1 MDDQPVT
8 IAEET
13 VASLYR
19 QLIRRGIIDLSDVE
33 ALCEGLSE
41 HAAHL
46 VRALFVEAE
55 ARPASEVAALRA
67 RAGFQVVKGDDR

>member
-8 IAEET
+8 IAEEA

-19 QLIRRGIIDLSDVE
+19 QLIRRGLIDLSDLD

-41 HAAHL
+41 EAGHL

-55 ARPASEVAALRA
+55 ARPASEVAALKA
-67 RAGFQVVKGDDR
+67 RDGFRVVEREVE

>member
-1 MDDQPVT
+1 MSDEQPVT
-8 IAEET
+8 IAEEA

-41 HAAHL
+41 DALAM
-46 VRALFVEAE
+46 VRALFVEAG
-55 ARPASEVAALRA
+55 ARPASEVAAIKA
-67 RAGFQVVKGDDR
+67 RDGFRVVGGGQ